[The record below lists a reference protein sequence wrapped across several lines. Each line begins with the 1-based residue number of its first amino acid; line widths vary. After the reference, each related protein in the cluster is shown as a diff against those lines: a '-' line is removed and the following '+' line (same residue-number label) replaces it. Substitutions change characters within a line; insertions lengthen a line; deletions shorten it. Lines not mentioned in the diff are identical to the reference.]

1 MKRIFLLIAPI
12 IMSCSFFGIGLAL
25 AGNAQKESEPPSPT
39 SAQLREAYGKLPLS
53 FEANHGQTDSQVK
66 FLSRRPGFTLYLKP
80 TEAVLVFMATPAA
93 LPEADTQRVVRMQL
107 LGANPST
114 SMTGLEQLPGRVNY
128 FIGNNPHQWRTN
140 LPTYAKVKY
149 EAAYPGIDLLY
160 YGNQRQLEFDFIV
173 APGADPE
180 AIRLSME
187 GADHLEVD
195 TQGDLVLY
203 AGSEQ
208 IRAAKPLVYQVV
220 NGVRREISG
229 SYVLTAAHQVGIQ
242 IAAYDASR
250 PLIIDPTFIYSTYLG
265 GSGDDL
271 GLGVGVDAAGNA
283 FVTGSTTSLNFPAT
297 PGAFQTTFAGGGPGG
312 DVFVTKLNPT
322 GSGLFF
328 STYLGG
334 SGDDVASGIAVDS
347 SGNAYVIGYTGSTN
361 FPATAGA
368 FQTALAGG
376 ILRDAFVT
384 KLDGAGLLSYSTYL
398 GGTGDDRAFAIA
410 IDASGNA
417 YATGATASN
426 DFSTTVSSF
435 QPLNPC
441 SGDCSFVTKLNPIG
455 SGLVYSTY
463 LGPSGNIAQ
472 GFGIAVDT
480 SDNAYVTGGTAAVNF
495 PTTPG
500 AFQTTY
506 GGGSDTYVTKLNLTG
521 SALVYSTYLGG
532 SGNDNVHAI
541 TVDSSGNAFVTGLT
555 NSLTFPTTAGAFQP
569 GYAGVGDVFVTKLNP
584 TGTGLVYSTYLGGSQ
599 QDDGW
604 GIALD
609 GSGNAYVTGLTVSS
623 DFPTTL
629 GAIQPVNSGGS
640 DAFVTA
646 LNPTGTG
653 LVYSSYLGGAGSDAG
668 RGIAVDSLTNA
679 YVGGVTDSLNFPTTT
694 GAFQTTYG
702 GGPDD
707 AFVTKIINIVLPST
721 SIVKVTG
728 GGTIDVTGGI
738 GNFGFIVNSQSMT
751 GPITGNLQFKNH
763 VSGAKVD
770 SATFTS
776 LTVSGNT
783 ATFSGT
789 CTNNSVPCTFTVN
802 VTDNG
807 EPGIND
813 SFTISISG
821 GQPQGGT
828 LSKGNIQIHQ

>member
-1 MKRIFLLIAPI
+1 MKRTILLIAPI

-25 AGNAQKESEPPSPT
+25 AGDAQKASEPPPPT
-39 SAQLREAYGKLPLS
+39 KARLQEAYGKLPLS
-53 FEANHGQTDSQVK
+53 FEANRGQTDSQVK
-66 FLSRRPGFTLYLKP
+66 FLSRRPGFTLLLKP
-80 TEAVLVFMATPAA
+80 TEAVLVFRPSPTA
-93 LPEADTQRVVRMQL
+93 LPKAAPQRVVRMQL
-107 LGANPST
+107 LGANPSA
-114 SMTGLEQLPGRVNY
+114 SITGLEQLPGRINY
-128 FIGNNPHQWRTN
+128 FIGNNPQQWRTN
-140 LPTYAKVKY
+140 IPTYAKVKY
-149 EAAYPGIDLLY
+149 EATYPGIDLLY

-195 TQGDLVLY
+195 AQGDLVLH

-220 NGVRREISG
+220 NGIRQEVSG
-229 SYVLTAAHQVGIQ
+229 SYVLTDPHQVGIQ

-265 GSGDDL
+265 GSSDDL
-271 GLGVGVDAAGNA
+271 GWSVGVDSTGNA
-283 FVTGSTTSLNFPAT
+283 FVTGSTTSVNFPTT
-297 PGAFQTTFAGGGPGG
+297 PGTFQATFAGGGPGG

-334 SGDDVASGIAVDS
+334 SGDDVARGITVDS
-347 SGNAYVIGYTGSTN
+347 SGNAYVTGYTGSTN
-361 FPATAGA
+361 FPATSGA
-368 FQTALAGG
+368 FQTTLAGG
-376 ILRDAFVT
+376 VSRDAFVT

-410 IDASGNA
+410 VDALGNA

-426 DFSTTVSSF
+426 DFSTTVGSF
-435 QPLNPC
+435 QSVNPC
-441 SGDCSFVTKLNPIG
+441 SGDCSFVTKLNPTG

-463 LGPSGNIAQ
+463 LGPSGDIAQ
-472 GFGIAVDT
+472 GFGIAVDA
-480 SDNAYVTGGTAAVNF
+480 SGNAYVTGGTAVANF

-500 AFQTTY
+500 AFQTTF
-506 GGGSDTYVTKLNLTG
+506 GGGSDAYVTKLNLTG

-555 NSLTFPTTAGAFQP
+555 NSPNFTTTAGAFQP
-569 GYAGVGDVFVTKLNP
+569 AYAGVGDVFVTKLNSN
-584 TGTGLVYSTYLGGSQ
+584 GTALVYSTYLGGSQ

-609 GSGNAYVTGLTVSS
+609 GSGNAYVTGLTASS
-623 DFPTTL
+623 DFPTTI
-629 GAIQPVNSGGS
+629 GALQPVNGGGS
-640 DAFVTA
+640 DAFVTV
-646 LNPTGTG
+646 LTPTATG

-679 YVGGVTDSLNFPTTT
+679 YVGGVTASLNFPTTT

-707 AFVTKIINIVLPST
+707 AFVAKIINIVLPST
-721 SIVKVTG
+721 SVGKVTG
-728 GGTIDVTGGI
+728 GGTINVTGGI
-738 GNFGFIVNSQSMT
+738 GNFGFIVNNQSTT
-751 GPITGNLQFKNH
+751 GPVTGDLQFKNH
-763 VSGAKVD
+763 ASGDKVH

-776 LTVSGNT
+776 LTISGNT
-783 ATFSGT
+783 AAFSGT

-807 EPGIND
+807 EPGTND
-813 SFTISISG
+813 SFVISISG
-821 GQPQGGT
+821 GPPQGGT
-828 LSKGNIQIHQ
+828 LRSGNIKIHQ